1 MYASS
6 SVHARRS
13 LPPGEPTFDSGYV
26 SLKSILTVEGER
38 HGSIRRRQ
46 KRRAPLPPVSADGGR
61 TADPNPLRIIEDS
74 QLWDGSGSKELDNI
88 ARCYNNLKIE
98 YQKNKNPFEEA
109 YDERLNPF
117 AESDEALDEKNPFG
131 RELAVEG
138 RKAGEKPEER
148 RSSKIPVRR
157 GSVTATE
164 EESELRRTVKERRSM
179 RAEPDGRKDPQLSR
193 TISEH
198 HQDPLAQL
206 KKPWERVS
214 AKFRK
219 ENLHV
224 PARPT
229 VRSPVRP
236 AACKQV
242 GDCEGNAIFLLMCR
256 SPCTLTFP
264 GVSFQSAVA
273 MLSDVHSFGC

>member
-1 MYASS
+1 MYTSS
-6 SVHARRS
+6 SVRTRSS
-13 LPPGEPTFDSGYV
+13 LPGDSTFDSGYV

-38 HGSIRRRQ
+38 QGSIRRRQ
-46 KRRAPLPPVSADGGR
+46 KRRAPLPPTLTDNR
-61 TADPNPLRIIEDS
+61 KTADPNPLRIVEDN

-117 AESDEALDEKNPFG
+117 AENDEVFDDSNPFKTD
-131 RELAVEG
+131 AVV
-138 RKAGEKPEER
+138 EKKEDSDSWSLKLPEER
-148 RSSKIPVRR
+148 RTSKIPVRR
-157 GSVTATE
+157 GSVNTTE
-164 EESELRRTVKERRSM
+164 EESEFKRTVKERRSM
-179 RAEPDGRKDPQLSR
+179 RMEPDTPKDPHLSR

-219 ENLHV
+219 DNLHI
-224 PARPT
+224 PT
-229 VRSPVRP
+229 RATVKSPIRP
-236 AACKQV
+236 AVYKQV
-242 GDCEGNAIFLLMCR
+242 RYR
-256 SPCTLTFP
+256 SFPCTIMKTVLV
-264 GVSFQSAVA
+264 GGIS
-273 MLSDVHSFGC
+273 MGGE